1 MTTARFFFFVL
12 LALHL
17 DAAVPMFASNNSGQN
32 WIEVSSP
39 HFSVI
44 SNAGAKEGARVAAQF
59 EQIRAV
65 FQTAFPHIR
74 ADSGKPT
81 IIFALKNE
89 DSLKL
94 FLPSYG
100 LNNKEK
106 HLAGLYHPGTSK
118 NYALVRTDITGSG
131 ANPYHSLYHEYTHS
145 LLRVNFRG
153 LPLWLEEGLAE
164 FYGNTAVE
172 GKQVILGMAD
182 PIQLRILQRT
192 PMIPIETLFTA
203 DSGSP
208 LYNAQEHSGIF
219 YAESWAIVH
228 YLVLSTDVRSKDLL
242 NRFMSAL
249 RATDDPTEAA
259 HQSFGDL
266 KQMENKLRG
275 YTQQV
280 AFQAMRMPLET
291 TYSEKDLKARALEPA
306 EALSAQAD
314 FLLSTGK
321 RDAALDV
328 LHKAETL
335 NPNLAAIHEGL
346 GDYHYQNSAFDEAEK
361 EFNAALQSN
370 PDDWIAFFFK
380 AHILLKKSG
389 YTGETVPQIRTYLEK
404 TIALVPDF
412 APAHAFLCIADLESP
427 ETKSKAIFEAK
438 RATELEPGNLA
449 YFIDLGKA
457 LLANGM
463 VEEAKLVA
471 ERAQKSASTGH
482 ERAMAVNFARKL
494 SRNEKE
500 SDGDAALD
508 VGAADDQYQAKITSV
523 EGQITELICGH
534 PPQVMLTVTNPTSQV
549 LLHVKDISAIKME
562 LQGTSHDKVLT
573 CAEWMNRR
581 VKVTFSEMGKADP
594 GEIQSINFE

>member
-1 MTTARFFFFVL
+1 MTTARFFFFVF
-12 LALHL
+12 LAFQL
-17 DAAVPMFASNNSGQN
+17 DAAVPMYASNNSGQN

-59 EQIRAV
+59 EQIRAM
-65 FQTAFPHIR
+65 FQSAFPHIR
-74 ADSGKPT
+74 VDSGKPT

-106 HLAGLYHPGTSK
+106 HLAGLYQPGTSK

-131 ANPYHSLYHEYTHS
+131 ANPYHSLYHEYTHY

-153 LPLWLEEGLAE
+153 LPLWLDEGLAE
-164 FYGNTAVE
+164 FYGNTAFE

-182 PIQLRILQRT
+182 PNQLRILQRT
-192 PMIPIETLFTA
+192 PMIPIEMLITA

-228 YLVLSTDVRSKDLL
+228 YLALSTDARDKDLL
-242 NRFMSAL
+242 NRFMSVL
-249 RATDDPTEAA
+249 RATDDPAQAA
-259 HQSFGDL
+259 NQSFGDL
-266 KQMENKLRG
+266 KQLENKLHG

-280 AFQAMRMPLET
+280 AFQAMRMPLQT
-291 TYSEKDLKARALEPA
+291 TYSEKDLKTRALEPA
-306 EALSAQAD
+306 EALAAQAD

-321 RDAALDV
+321 RGAALDV

-335 NPNLAAIHEGL
+335 NPSLAALHEAL

-370 PDDWIAFFFK
+370 PDDWIAFFLK

-389 YTGETVPQIRTYLEK
+389 YTVETVPQIRAYLEK
-404 TIALVPDF
+404 TIALVPDL
-412 APAHAFLCIADLESP
+412 APAHGFLCMAYLEAP
-427 ETKSKAIFEAK
+427 ETRSKAIFEAK

-457 LLANGM
+457 LLANGRI
-463 VEEAKLVA
+463 EEAKRVA
-471 ERAQKSASTGH
+471 ERA
-482 ERAMAVNFARKL
+482 
-494 SRNEKE
+494 
-500 SDGDAALD
+500 
-508 VGAADDQYQAKITSV
+508 
-523 EGQITELICGH
+523 
-534 PPQVMLTVTNPTSQV
+534 
-549 LLHVKDISAIKME
+549 
-562 LQGTSHDKVLT
+562 
-573 CAEWMNRR
+573 
-581 VKVTFSEMGKADP
+581 
-594 GEIQSINFE
+594 